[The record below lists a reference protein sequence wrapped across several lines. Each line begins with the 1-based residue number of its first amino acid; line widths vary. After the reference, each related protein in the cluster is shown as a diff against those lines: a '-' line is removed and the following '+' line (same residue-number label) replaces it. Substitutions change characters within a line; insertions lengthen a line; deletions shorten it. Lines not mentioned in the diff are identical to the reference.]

1 MNMNPIR
8 IILADDHTL
17 MRAGIGALL
26 ARMDGVSVVGEAADG
41 QEALLLVRKKRPN
54 ILLADI
60 AMPLL
65 NGIELTTRLSREMPD
80 VRVIILSGHAK
91 EDFITRA
98 LEAGARGYVLKDA
111 QQAELEMAIRA
122 VAGDGMYLSPT
133 VSGKVVDE
141 FLARMRGG
149 KAEREQGGGA
159 SPFHSLTSRQRE
171 ILQLIAE
178 GNSNKE
184 VAQKLNLSVKTVE
197 AHRTQI
203 MERLNIHDTAGLVR
217 YAIRSG
223 IASSE

>member
-1 MNMNPIR
+1 MNSIR

-17 MRAGIGALL
+17 MRAGIRALI
-26 ARMDGVSVVGEAADG
+26 ARMEGISVVGEAGDG
-41 QEALLLVRKKRPN
+41 QEALRLVKKEKPN

-80 VRVIILSGHAK
+80 VRVIILSGHTK

-111 QQAELEMAIRA
+111 QQTELETAIRT

-141 FLARMRGG
+141 FLARMRSGHVAREPGG
-149 KAEREQGGGA
+149 E
-159 SPFHSLTSRQRE
+159 SPFHDLTSRQRE

-197 AHRTQI
+197 THRTHI